1 MPLLRCLNTL
11 GCPEFSLEE
20 ACALASRHGLA
31 GVELR
36 ALGGTVELGGY
47 LARHYGSPEGLVE
60 KLRAEQGRST
70 NEPAVRVVA
79 FNTSMKLIGG
89 SAAERDQLVEIAPW
103 AEALGVRWLRVF
115 DGGKTAD
122 EGELLRAVETLRW
135 WREERA
141 VRGWQV
147 DLMIETHDSL
157 CTAAAIGGLLEV
169 VPDAAI
175 LWDSH
180 HTWKKG
186 GEDPLVT
193 WRAIRA
199 NVVHVHV
206 KDSVSLP
213 SARHPFTY
221 VLPGA
226 GEFPMPPLMAELTAA
241 NFSGPVSLEW
251 ERMWHPYLPPLD
263 EALAVATARRWW

>member
-1 MPLLRCLNTL
+1 
-11 GCPEFSLEE
+11 
-20 ACALASRHGLA
+20 
-31 GVELR
+31 
-36 ALGGTVELGGY
+36 
-47 LARHYGSPEGLVE
+47 
-60 KLRAEQGRST
+60 
-70 NEPAVRVVA
+70 
-79 FNTSMKLIGG
+79 
-89 SAAERDQLVEIAPW
+89 
-103 AEALGVRWLRVF
+103 VRWLRVF
-115 DGGKTAD
+115 DGGKMAD
-122 EGELLRAVETLRW
+122 EGELFRAVETLRW
-135 WREERA
+135 WRDERA
-141 VRGWQV
+141 ARGWQV

-157 CTAAAIGGLLEV
+157 FTAAAIGRLLAV

-199 NVVHVHV
+199 SVVHVHV
-206 KDSVSLP
+206 KDSVSVP
-213 SARHPFTY
+213 SARHPVTY

-226 GEFPMPPLMAELTAA
+226 GEFPMSPLMAELTAA

-263 EALAVATARRWW
+263 EALTVATARGWW